1 MKRIRRAYSRT
12 VSLIDETAVQIYQS
26 FVGKEK
32 GFLLESYDRNNGRY
46 VFMGRE
52 PEEII
57 CTKKDQLLAARADG
71 SRIAMKGN
79 PAELLKIYYS
89 DFEIRKDDEQVYF
102 CGGLV
107 GALGYD
113 FVRYMEDLPD
123 ENPDEIGIDTIQ
135 LMLVTEFLSIDHLS
149 GTMTAVVIEEDNP
162 EGRQRAEAR
171 CDWMVREAFARIP
184 DEEQPHMEADGT
196 IVSQSDS
203 LEEYCAKV
211 QKIKE
216 YIVNGHVFQ
225 TVLSQRWTVETGKDG
240 FDLYRQLRQINPS
253 QYMYYF
259 NFGDFEIIG
268 SSPEMVVKHRD
279 RLVETNPIAGTR
291 KRGRDEEEDEKL
303 AADLLRD
310 PKERAE
316 HVMLV
321 DLARNDMG
329 KIAEF
334 GTVRVNDFMKIQK
347 YSHVMHIVST
357 VSGKKKNSCH
367 PIDLISAFLPAGT
380 LSGAP
385 KVRAMEII
393 DELENVRRGLY
404 GGAVGYIDFQGNLD
418 FCITI
423 RTMIK
428 KGNRVYIQAGA
439 GIVADSDPA
448 AEYEECCNKARAL
461 VKLLVKEENL

>member
-1 MKRIRRAYSRT
+1 MKRIRRAYTRT

-26 FVGKEK
+26 FVGKDK

-57 CTKKDQLLAARADG
+57 CTKKDQLLVIRSDG
-71 SRIAMKGN
+71 SRVVMKGN

-89 DFEIRKDDEQVYF
+89 DFEIRKDDEQLYF

-123 ENPDEIGIDTIQ
+123 GNPDEIGIDTIQ

-149 GTMTAVVIEEDNP
+149 GTMTAVVIEEDNL

-171 CDWMVREAFARIP
+171 CDLMVQEAFARIS
-184 DEEQPHMEADGT
+184 DEGTPPMEADGK

-203 LEEYCAKV
+203 LEDYCAKV
-211 QKIKE
+211 RKIKE
-216 YIVNGHVFQ
+216 YIVEGHVFQ
-225 TVLSQRWTVETGKDG
+225 TVLSQRWTVETRQDG
-240 FDLYRQLRQINPS
+240 FSLYRQLRKINPS

-291 KRGRDEEEDEKL
+291 KRGRDEEEDEML
-303 AADLLRD
+303 AADLLQD

-329 KIAEF
+329 RIAEF
-334 GTVRVNDFMKIQK
+334 GTVRVNDFMQIQK
-347 YSHVMHIVST
+347 YSHVMHIVSK
-357 VSGKKKNSCH
+357 VFGKKKTSCH
-367 PIDLISAFLPAGT
+367 PIDLISSFLPAGT

-393 DELENVRRGLY
+393 DELETARRGLY
-404 GGAVGYIDFQGNLD
+404 GGAVGYIDFQGNMD

-428 KGNRVYIQAGA
+428 KGSRVFLQAGA

-448 AEYEECCNKARAL
+448 AEYEECCNKVKAL
-461 VKLLVKEENL
+461 AKLLVKEENL